1 MIWECEG
8 EGKKVTTNYVV
19 NDVNVEMWGEGC
31 LSEGYAVNISGYWI

>member
-8 EGKKVTTNYVV
+8 VGKNVRTNYDD

-31 LSEGYAVNISGYWI
+31 LSECYAVNISGYLI